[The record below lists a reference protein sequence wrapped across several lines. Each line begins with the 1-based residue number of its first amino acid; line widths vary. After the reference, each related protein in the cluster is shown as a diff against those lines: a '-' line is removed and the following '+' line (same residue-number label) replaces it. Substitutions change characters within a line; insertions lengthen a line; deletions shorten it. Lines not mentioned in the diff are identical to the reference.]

1 VIPSNATVSG
11 SAPPPGPPAGELTGL
26 LRAWREGDGA
36 ALDELLPLV
45 YAELR
50 RIAAQRMRGERGGH
64 TLQPTALVHE
74 AFLRLV
80 GQPIDWR
87 DRGHFFAVASRAMR
101 RVAVDHW
108 RAGAAL
114 KRGGEGPHV
123 ELGDAAEPAVAP
135 KSVDVMALD
144 AALTRLERL
153 NAQQARVVELRYFAG
168 LSLEE
173 VADVLDRSRASV
185 FRDWRAAKTWLF
197 RELSGADVSDQ
208 RAAGTD

>member
-1 VIPSNATVSG
+1 VIPSIASVSA

-26 LRAWREGDGA
+26 LHAWREGDAA
-36 ALDELLPLV
+36 ALDELLPRV
-45 YAELR
+45 YDELR

-108 RAGAAL
+108 RAGAAQ
-114 KRGGEGPHV
+114 KRGGDGPRV
-123 ELGDAAEPAVAP
+123 ELGDAEPAVEA

-144 AALTRLERL
+144 AALSRLETL
-153 NAQQARVVELRYFAG
+153 SVQQARVVELRYFAG

-197 RELSGADVSDQ
+197 RELSGSVSDPP
-208 RAAGTD
+208 AAGTD

>member
-1 VIPSNATVSG
+1 MIPSIASVSA

-26 LRAWREGDGA
+26 LHAWREGDAA
-36 ALDELLPLV
+36 ALDELLPRV
-45 YAELR
+45 YDELR

-108 RAGAAL
+108 RAGAAQ
-114 KRGGEGPHV
+114 KRGGDGPRV
-123 ELGDAAEPAVAP
+123 ELGDAEPAVEA

-144 AALTRLERL
+144 AALSRLETL
-153 NAQQARVVELRYFAG
+153 SVQQARVVELRYFAG

-197 RELSGADVSDQ
+197 RELSGSVSDPP
-208 RAAGTD
+208 AA

>member
-1 VIPSNATVSG
+1 MIPSIASVSA

-26 LRAWREGDGA
+26 LHAWREGDAA
-36 ALDELLPLV
+36 ALDELLPRV
-45 YAELR
+45 YDELR

-108 RAGAAL
+108 RAGAAQ
-114 KRGGEGPHV
+114 KRGGDGPRV
-123 ELGDAAEPAVAP
+123 ELGDAEPAVEA

-144 AALTRLERL
+144 AALSRLETL
-153 NAQQARVVELRYFAG
+153 SVQQARVVELRYFAG

-197 RELSGADVSDQ
+197 RELSGSVSDPP
-208 RAAGTD
+208 AAGTD

>member
-1 VIPSNATVSG
+1 MSA
-11 SAPPPGPPAGELTGL
+11 SAPPPPGSPAPPEGELTGL
-26 LRAWREGDGA
+26 LRAWREGDA
-36 ALDELLPLV
+36 AAADELLPLV
-45 YAELR
+45 YDELR
-50 RIAAQRMRGERGGH
+50 RIAGQRMRAERGGH

-80 GQPIDWR
+80 GQPIDWQ

-101 RVAVDHW
+101 RVAVDHA
-108 RAGAAL
+108 RAGLAQ
-114 KRGGEGPHV
+114 KRGAGARV
-123 ELGDAAEPAVAP
+123 DLGNAGEPAVEP

-144 AALTRLERL
+144 AALSRLEQMS
-153 NAQQARVVELRYFAG
+153 AQQARVVELRYFAG

-197 RELSGADVSDQ
+197 RELSGDVSGPP
-208 RAAGTD
+208 AAGTD

>member
-1 VIPSNATVSG
+1 VIPSIASVST

-26 LRAWREGDGA
+26 LHAWREGDAA
-36 ALDELLPLV
+36 ALDELLPRV
-45 YAELR
+45 YDELR
-50 RIAAQRMRGERGGH
+50 RIASQRMRGERGGH

-123 ELGDAAEPAVAP
+123 ELDAAEPAVEA

-144 AALTRLERL
+144 AALSRLEKL
-153 NAQQARVVELRYFAG
+153 SAQQARVVELRYFAG

-197 RELSGADVSDQ
+197 RELSGSVSDPP
-208 RAAGTD
+208 AAGTD